1 MLKHAS
7 TYTLCIHKIQTVR
20 LCNLKSLPFC
30 HSLPIFITMNS
41 LAHENGKDDLII
53 LVPQLLKPDSN
64 ERFYI

>member
-7 TYTLCIHKIQTVR
+7 TYIHKIQTVI
-20 LCNLKSLPFC
+20 LCNLESLPFC